1 MCAVLPI
8 VRAYPRWSDSRMEA
22 QAQQEVDDKSVSS
35 YGRSRHCYEQRK
47 LLRLEVQT
55 LMEQINIL
63 EQEMEEDPCLS
74 TGAIDSILAQIDAL
88 AEELV
93 KASLRIRELE
103 ASSVA

>member
-1 MCAVLPI
+1 
-8 VRAYPRWSDSRMEA
+8 MEA
-22 QAQQEVDDKSVSS
+22 QVQQEVDDTSVSS
-35 YGRSRHCYEQRK
+35 NGRSRHSDEQRK

-63 EQEMEEDPCLS
+63 EQELEEDPCLS
-74 TGAIDSILAQIDAL
+74 SGAIDSILAQIDAL